1 MRKKV
6 LVFGSTGMLG
16 IEVIREL
23 LGQNIDLYATIRNSS
38 DKIKIQKYLK
48 SDISKIKFYKF
59 NINENYKTK
68 LKKIVSKKNYIV
80 NCIGVIKPYI
90 VENDAKSLSNALR
103 INSVFPHVL
112 NSCVKKDVKIFQ
124 IATDCVYDGIK
135 GKYTEENSHNAKDL
149 YGKSKSLGEVKSENF
164 FNIRCSIIGKE
175 IKSFKSL
182 LCWFLGQKKNS
193 RIFGFKNH
201 LWNGITTRH
210 FGKIVSVLITKNIK
224 IPNMLHIVP
233 KDIVDKFTLLKIFQK
248 KFNRDDLKINK
259 INASIVVD
267 RTLKSNHMDINKK
280 INESIVS
287 KKIPT
292 IKEMI
297 TEIL

>member
-1 MRKKV
+1 MKKKV
-6 LVFGSTGMLG
+6 LVFGATGMLG

-23 LGQNIDLYATIRNSS
+23 LNQNIDLYATIRNSS
-38 DKIKIQKYLK
+38 DKIKIKKYLK
-48 SDISKIKFYKF
+48 SDISKIKFYNF
-59 NINENYKTK
+59 NINQNYKKK
-68 LKKIVSKKNYIV
+68 LKKIVGKKNFIV
-80 NCIGVIKPYI
+80 NCIGIIKPYI
-90 VENDAKSLSNALR
+90 VESDIKSLSNALR
-103 INSVFPHVL
+103 VNSVFPHVL
-112 NSCVKKDVKIFQ
+112 NSCVKKNVKIFQ
-124 IATDCVYDGIK
+124 IATDCVYDGVK
-135 GKYTEENSHNAKDL
+135 GKYIEEDPHNAKDV

-182 LCWFLGQKKNS
+182 LCWFLSQKKNS

-210 FGKIVSVLITKNIK
+210 FGKIVSILITKNIK

-233 KDIVDKFTLLKIFQK
+233 ANIVDKFTLLKLFQK
-248 KFNRDDLKINK
+248 KFNRDDIKINK
-259 INASIVVD
+259 TNAPIIID

-280 INESIVS
+280 INKSIVF
-287 KKIPT
+287 KKFPT

-297 TEIL
+297 TEII